1 MVKGQITNYKDY
13 PGVFWLEHEA
23 GDFLVTSNYE
33 KGIKVYGE
41 RMFNLKGEE
50 YRSWTPTR
58 SKLSSSL
65 LSGLEPMPIKPGS
78 SVLYLGAST
87 GTTVSH
93 VSDIVGSEGIVYAVE
108 FAPRMARELVSIM
121 ENRDNVVPICADA
134 RYPENYASLVPEKVD
149 VIYAD
154 VAQPNQAQ
162 LVKRNANFFL
172 KEKGSCLMAIKAR
185 SISQSVP
192 LSQIFEEQ
200 INYMVENGFELVQQL
215 NIASFHKDHVV
226 FHGLFS

>member
-1 MVKGQITNYKDY
+1 MAKGQITNYKEY
-13 PGVFWLEHEA
+13 PGVYWLEHEA

-41 RMFNLKGEE
+41 RLFSLKGEE
-50 YRSWTPTR
+50 YRSWTPAR
-58 SKLSSSL
+58 SKLASSL

-93 VSDIVGSEGIVYAVE
+93 VSDIVGSEGIIYAVE

-121 ENRDNVVPICADA
+121 ENRENVVSICADA
-134 RYPENYASLVPEKVD
+134 RYPENYASLIPEKVD
-149 VIYAD
+149 IIFAD
-154 VAQPNQAQ
+154 VAQPTQAQ
-162 LVKRNANFFL
+162 LVKRNADFFL

-185 SISQSVP
+185 SISQSLP
-192 LSQIFEEQ
+192 IAKIFEEQ
-200 INYMVENGFELVQQL
+200 INYMVENGFELIQRL
-215 NIASFHKDHVV
+215 DISSFHKEHVV
-226 FHGLFS
+226 FHGQFS